1 QGSATGTEPRHQ
13 CQRLETLCLGALDPC
28 LSSSSIR
35 SGVNGTL
42 ISATPSASA
51 TALAM
56 QTGVLIALPSA
67 TPLAPSGVTGEGLSR
82 CRISSSGII
91 EAVGTEADGGLPERV
106 ICRKTSLAIR
116 YL

>member
-1 QGSATGTEPRHQ
+1 MPEGISRDPQGSATGTEPRHQ
-13 CQRLETLCLGALDPC
+13 CQRLETLCLGALDPR

-56 QTGVLIALPSA
+56 QAGGLIAFSPSFR
-67 TPLAPSGVTGEGLSR
+67 TVRPIWQERLRRLRLLRLGYES
-82 CRISSSGII
+82 
-91 EAVGTEADGGLPERV
+91 ADR
-106 ICRKTSLAIR
+106 
-116 YL
+116 

>member
-1 QGSATGTEPRHQ
+1 MLEIDGSTIAAKPKGSAAGTEPRHQ

-56 QTGVLIALPSA
+56 QAGVLIALPSA
-67 TPLAPSGVTGEGLSR
+67 TPLAPSGVTGEGLSIR
-82 CRISSSGII
+82 RISSSGVI
-91 EAVGTEADGGLPERV
+91 EAVGTA
-106 ICRKTSLAIR
+106 
-116 YL
+116 

>member
-1 QGSATGTEPRHQ
+1 MPEGISRDLQGSAAGTEPRHQ

-56 QTGVLIALPSA
+56 QAGVLIALPSA
-67 TPLAPSGVTGEGLSR
+67 TPLAPSGVTGAAGEL
-82 CRISSSGII
+82 
-91 EAVGTEADGGLPERV
+91 T
-106 ICRKTSLAIR
+106 LAQGVYAPPR
-116 YL
+116 AARAPKLAQSAW

>member
-1 QGSATGTEPRHQ
+1 MPEGISRDLQGSAAGTEPRHQ
-13 CQRLETLCLGALDPC
+13 CQRLETLCLGALDPR

-56 QTGVLIALPSA
+56 QAGVLIALPSA
-67 TPLAPSGVTGEGLSR
+67 TPLAPSGGSGSLRIARNAFPALLS
-82 CRISSSGII
+82 SQ
-91 EAVGTEADGGLPERV
+91 
-106 ICRKTSLAIR
+106 KN
-116 YL
+116 

>member
-1 QGSATGTEPRHQ
+1 MPEGISRDLQGSAAGTEPRHQ

-56 QTGVLIALPSA
+56 QAGSDSASRAPWARSKFEALFSSEQPLET
-67 TPLAPSGVTGEGLSR
+67 TPPGLR
-82 CRISSSGII
+82 RG
-91 EAVGTEADGGLPERV
+91 
-106 ICRKTSLAIR
+106 
-116 YL
+116 

>member
-1 QGSATGTEPRHQ
+1 MLEIDGSTIAAKPKGSAAGTEPRHQ
-13 CQRLETLCLGALDPC
+13 CQRLETLCLGALDPR

-56 QTGVLIALPSA
+56 RAGVLIALPSA
-67 TPLAPSGVTGEGLSR
+67 TALAVSGAEDQGLDLWSH
-82 CRISSSGII
+82 CSPGSSEI
-91 EAVGTEADGGLPERV
+91 
-106 ICRKTSLAIR
+106 
-116 YL
+116 